1 MTFVWV
7 VPCRVARCALNW
19 LIDRLARETGFRL
32 CGGRLGSVWDGS
44 VWCAFGLEP
53 FGFRSFGFSRLVWFG
68 LVGSWVM
75 RWVMGWIMGWV
86 WFWLVM

>member
-44 VWCAFGLEP
+44 VWCAFWVGIVWLGHGL
-53 FGFRSFGFSRLVWFG
+53 GH
-68 LVGSWVM
+68 GS
-75 RWVMGWIMGWV
+75 GWV
-86 WFWLVM
+86 ALVTWFDG